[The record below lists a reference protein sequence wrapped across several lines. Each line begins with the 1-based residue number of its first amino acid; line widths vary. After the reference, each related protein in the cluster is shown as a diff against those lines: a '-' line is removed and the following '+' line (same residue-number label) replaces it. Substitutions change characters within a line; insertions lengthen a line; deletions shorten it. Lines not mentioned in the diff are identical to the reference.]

1 MFNEFMKMVNACG
14 TDAIIERH
22 CDGTYVL
29 TLEDFDGFDEDWHE
43 IEREFENDEAVDAL
57 LAWLNANCT
66 ERDANLYVRYTFP
79 DFQVTVGYASFN
91 I

>member
-1 MFNEFMKMVNACG
+1 MFNEFMKMVDACG
-14 TDAIIERH
+14 TDAI
-22 CDGTYVL
+22 
-29 TLEDFDGFDEDWHE
+29 

-79 DFQVTVGYASFN
+79 DFQLTVGYASFN